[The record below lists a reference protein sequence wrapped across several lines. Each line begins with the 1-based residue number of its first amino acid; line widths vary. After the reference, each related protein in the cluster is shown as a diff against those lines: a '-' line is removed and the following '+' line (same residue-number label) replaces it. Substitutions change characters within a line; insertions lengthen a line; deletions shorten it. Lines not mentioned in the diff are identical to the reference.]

1 MIAPR
6 MSIIEG
12 NFNCNISFI
21 GDYVA
26 RYIKKN
32 GRKPVVI
39 VDYLQI
45 LDGLGDQKQTTR
57 DLVDT
62 NVRELKRM
70 SRNHDIPVIV
80 ISSLNRTNY
89 LAPVDFE
96 SFKESG
102 GIEYT
107 ADVVWGLQLDAMND
121 PIFDKDKHIKEK
133 REIVRNAK
141 AETPRKIQLLCLK
154 NRYGISSY
162 TADFLYYPANDYFK
176 PAGQEYAN
184 WQPTYPDAEEIER
197 QLEADLE
204 AMYRDMIL

>member
-6 MSIIEG
+6 MSVIEG

-204 AMYRDMIL
+204 AMIL